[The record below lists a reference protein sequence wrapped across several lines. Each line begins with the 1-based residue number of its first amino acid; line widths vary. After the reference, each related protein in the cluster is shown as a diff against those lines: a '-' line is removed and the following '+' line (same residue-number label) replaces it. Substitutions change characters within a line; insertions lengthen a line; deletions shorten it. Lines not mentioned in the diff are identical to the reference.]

1 MRPPFPIRDPKV
13 RRDQPL
19 IMSQLGIVMI
29 VLAVGLVLSIPAFLC
44 ELLKGS
50 AKKPTDQQ
58 LPAFLPAYRK
68 LTQTEVTYFT
78 FRYYGRSLEEQLS

>member
-1 MRPPFPIRDPKV
+1 M

-19 IMSQLGIVMI
+19 IMSQLGIIMI

-58 LPAFLPAYRK
+58 LLAFLPAYRR
-68 LTQTEVTYFT
+68 LTLTEVKHFT
-78 FRYYGRSLEEQLS
+78 LRYYGRSLEEQLA